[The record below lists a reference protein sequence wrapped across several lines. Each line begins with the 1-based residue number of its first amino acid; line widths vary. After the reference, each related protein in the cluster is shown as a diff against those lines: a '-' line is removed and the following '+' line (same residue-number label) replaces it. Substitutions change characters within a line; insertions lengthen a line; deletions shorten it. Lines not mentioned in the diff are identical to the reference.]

1 MAMTRDEKIFKLAK
15 EITDRAKVLLGL
27 EKVTTDSPEYWG
39 IDSALK
45 FVANKYGRKM
55 SEDVLDL
62 ALCMKK
68 RSEVVKT
75 LEELENIWDEYQV
88 YESDEINYID
98 DSLKMRYAKLGD
110 EDA

>member
-45 FVANKYGRKM
+45 FVADKYGRKM

-68 RSEVVKT
+68 RVPMTFAQMQKKT
-75 LEELENIWDEYQV
+75 GLETSHLEKVLAAI
-88 YESDEINYID
+88 SD
-98 DSLKMRYAKLGD
+98 
-110 EDA
+110 